1 MIMLQILQTSQFS
14 NGLLKDQLSSKINQ
28 VNNCTKSYKKEKL
41 NFLKTVKIFS
51 TIMNLFQIFI
61 L

>member
-1 MIMLQILQTSQFS
+1 MIMSQILQTSQFS

-41 NFLKTVKIFS
+41 KFLKTVKIFS
-51 TIMNLFQIFI
+51 TIMNLFQIFT